1 MSTQVVPPPPFNLVM
16 EFFLKLK
23 KNYQGM
29 KTEKLKSLQ
38 EFEQKTSESLHEAY
52 IHM

>member
-1 MSTQVVPPPPFNLVM
+1 
-16 EFFLKLK
+16 
-23 KNYQGM
+23 M

-52 IHM
+52 IHMWRLIVITQGVMEVQAV